1 MIGDVIKR
9 SALSGV
15 LKFTGK
21 SNYESGDIQRAVQR
35 GQDEDC
41 TDNMKL
47 DLDIVAEFE
56 EWDKQFVARIET
68 EEYVGTQAKVMDMKI
83 ALALEECEGISKK
96 KYGQCC

>member
-21 SNYESGDIQRAVQR
+21 SNYEWGDIQCAVQQ

-41 TDNMKL
+41 TDNMNSI
-47 DLDIVAEFE
+47 DAEFE
-56 EWDKQFVARIET
+56 EWDKDKQFLARIET
-68 EEYVGTQAKVMDMKI
+68 KEYVGTQAKVMDMNI

-96 KYGQCC
+96 KYGECC

>member
-21 SNYESGDIQRAVQR
+21 SNYEWGDIQSAVQR

-56 EWDKQFVARIET
+56 EWDKQFLVRIET
-68 EEYVGTQAKVMDMKI
+68 KEYVGTQAKVMDMKI
-83 ALALEECEGISKK
+83 ALALEECEAISKK
-96 KYGQCC
+96 KYGECC